1 MVAECGYCLDQCA
14 DNNGHAM
21 CLMGVVVVIAVA
33 VIVVMYAFDCLFF
46 VASYSEYIIL
56 STQTVVL

>member
-33 VIVVMYAFDCLFF
+33 VAAAAAAEVV
-46 VASYSEYIIL
+46 
-56 STQTVVL
+56 VV